1 MNLNKVFLIGN
12 LVQDPELRTTS
23 AGQPVCT
30 IRMATNRI
38 WTDQKS
44 GQKQQKAEYHTVI
57 LWRKLAEIAK
67 QYLTKGNL
75 LLIEGRLQTRSW
87 QDKNGVKRWTT
98 EIIADGMQMGPRTAK
113 QSSGESYGQEKAA
126 EKQPEESPVESEEI
140 PIIEEDAE
148 EIDLKDIPF

>member
-23 AGQPVCT
+23 SGQPVCT
-30 IRMATNRI
+30 MRMATNRI

-44 GQKQQKAEYHTVI
+44 GQKQQKAEYHTII

-67 QYLTKGNL
+67 QYLSKGNL
-75 LLIEGRLQTRSW
+75 LMVEGRLQTRNW
-87 QDKNGVKRWTT
+87 QDKNGVKHWTT
-98 EIIADGMQMGPRTAK
+98 EIIAENMQMGPRSSGFSSK
-113 QSSGESYGQEKAA
+113 QSSGDMAKEEK
-126 EKQPEESPVESEEI
+126 ETQKQDETTEEI

>member
-23 AGQPVCT
+23 SGQPVCT
-30 IRMATNRI
+30 LRMATNRM

-44 GQKQQKAEYHTVI
+44 GQKQQKAEYHTII

-67 QYLTKGNL
+67 QYLSKGNL
-75 LLIEGRLQTRSW
+75 LMVEGRLQTRNW
-87 QDKNGVKRWTT
+87 QDKSGVKHWTT
-98 EIIADGMQMGPRTAK
+98 EIIAENMQMGPRSGFSSK
-113 QSSGESYGQEKAA
+113 QSSDSSKQEK
-126 EKQPEESPVESEEI
+126 EPQKQEESTEEI

>member
-1 MNLNKVFLIGN
+1 M
-12 LVQDPELRTTS
+12 
-23 AGQPVCT
+23 
-30 IRMATNRI
+30 

-75 LLIEGRLQTRSW
+75 LLVEGRLQTRNW
-87 QDKNGVKRWTT
+87 QDKNGVKHWTT
-98 EIIADGMQMGPRTAK
+98 EIIAENMQMGPRSGF
-113 QSSGESYGQEKAA
+113 SSKPSSEGTIKQEK
-126 EKQPEESPVESEEI
+126 ESQKQDDLTEEI
-140 PIIEEDAE
+140 PIIEEDSE

>member
-23 AGQPVCT
+23 SGQPVCT
-30 IRMATNRI
+30 LRMATNRM

-75 LLIEGRLQTRSW
+75 LLVEGRLQTRNW
-87 QDKNGVKRWTT
+87 QDKNGVKHWTT
-98 EIIADGMQMGPRTAK
+98 EIIAENMQMGPRSGF
-113 QSSGESYGQEKAA
+113 SSKPSSEGAIKQEK
-126 EKQPEESPVESEEI
+126 ESQKQDDLTEEI
-140 PIIEEDAE
+140 PIIEEDSE